1 MQRPTGAD
9 LSALIRLAFPIV
21 AVQLGLM
28 LMGVVDTAMVGRLS
42 PEALAAVAIANV
54 YFFALATLGMGCLM
68 ALDPIVAQA
77 HGAGDDLAI
86 ARGMQR
92 GALIALLVTV
102 PVSLGLLYVEPV
114 LSLFGQPAE
123 IIPLAGRYTRVIVAG
138 IFPFFGFLVFRQ
150 TLQAIGVITPM
161 VVVIGIANLLN
172 VVFNRVLI
180 FGFGPI
186 PPYGVAGAALATT
199 IGRWFMLV
207 AIAAVTWRAVA
218 HHLVP
223 WHRRSFALGPLLAML
238 RLGLPIGFQMTFE
251 YGVFGMVGLLMGRIG
266 TAAIAGHQVALNLAA
281 LTFMVPLG
289 IGGAAAVLVGR
300 AIGAG
305 DAGAAR
311 RMAGA
316 GLLAGVSFM
325 SVTAVAFW
333 LAPGLFGRF
342 YTHDPAVL
350 AVAGSLIPLAG
361 LFQVFDGTQ
370 AVSLGV
376 LRGANDT
383 RVPVLI
389 NLLGYWMLGLPVSLF
404 LGFRLGWGPRG
415 LWWGLVIG
423 LVVVAL
429 ILLVRVRRRLGQQL
443 QRVLLEAAP

>member
-1 MQRPTGAD
+1 MRPTGAD

-42 PEALAAVAIANV
+42 AEALAAVAIANV

-77 HGAGDDLAI
+77 HGAGDDVAI

-92 GALIALLVTV
+92 GCLIALLVTI
-102 PVSLGLLYVEPV
+102 PVSLGLLLVEPV
-114 LSLFGQPAE
+114 LAALGQPAE
-123 IIPLAGRYTRVIVAG
+123 IVPLAGRYTRVIVAG
-138 IFPFFGFLVFRQ
+138 AFPFFGFLVFRQ
-150 TLQAIGVITPM
+150 TLQALGLLRPLVLVIA
-161 VVVIGIANLLN
+161 VANLLN
-172 VVFNRVLI
+172 VGFNQILI
-180 FGFGPI
+180 FGWGPI
-186 PPYGVAGAALATT
+186 APQGVAGAATATT
-199 IGRWFMLV
+199 IGRWFMMV
-207 AIAAVTWRAVA
+207 AIAAVTWRAVS

-223 WHRRSFALGPLLAML
+223 WHRRSFALEPLLGML
-238 RLGLPIGFQMTFE
+238 KLGLPIGLQMTLE

-266 TAAIAGHQVALNLAA
+266 TVAIAGHQIALNLAA

-300 AIGAG
+300 AIGAADPG
-305 DAGAAR
+305 TAR

-316 GLLAGVSFM
+316 GLLTGASFM
-325 SVTAVAFW
+325 AVTAVLFSA
-333 LAPGLFGRF
+333 APRLFGRL
-342 YTHDPAVL
+342 YTDDAAVL
-350 AVAGSLIPLAG
+350 SVAGTLIPLAA

-370 AVSLGV
+370 AVCLGV
-376 LRGANDT
+376 LRGAGDT

-389 NLLGYWMLGLPVSLF
+389 TMLGYWILGIPVSLL

-429 ILLVRVRRRLGQQL
+429 ILLGRVRRRLGQAL
-443 QRVLLEAAP
+443 ERVVLEATA